1 MKDLGKLMQQAQELQ
16 EKMGK
21 LQEDLAKLEVEGISG
36 GGMVRVT
43 LTGKGELRGLKID
56 PSLLKPDDA
65 EMIEDLIVAAHSDA
79 KRKSEERVQ
88 AETQSLLGGLPL
100 PPGFKLPI

>member
-1 MKDLGKLMQQAQELQ
+1 MKDLGKLMKQAQELQ

-21 LQEDLAKLEVEGISG
+21 LQEDIGRIEIEGISG

-43 LTGKGELRGLKID
+43 LTGKGELKGIKLD

-65 EMIEDLIVAAHSDA
+65 EMIEDLIVAAHNDA
-79 KRKSEERVQ
+79 KRKTEERVQ
-88 AETQSLLGGLPL
+88 QETQSVLGGLPL

>member
-1 MKDLGKLMQQAQELQ
+1 MKDLGKLMKQAQELQ

-21 LQEDLAKLEVEGISG
+21 LQEDLARLEIEGISG
-36 GGMVRVT
+36 GGMVRVV
-43 LTGKGELRGLKID
+43 LSGKGDLRGVKID

-65 EMIEDLIVAAHSDA
+65 EMVEDLIIAAHNEA
-79 KRKSEERVQ
+79 RKKTEERVQ
-88 AETQSLLGGLPL
+88 EETQSVLGGLPM